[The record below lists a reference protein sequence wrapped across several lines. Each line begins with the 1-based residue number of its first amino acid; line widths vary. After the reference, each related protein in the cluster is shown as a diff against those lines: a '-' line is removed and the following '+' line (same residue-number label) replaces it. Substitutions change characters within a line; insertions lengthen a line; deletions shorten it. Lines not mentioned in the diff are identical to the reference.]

1 MNTAA
6 IQPSGS
12 ADPKVSIRFDGW
24 EFRHAMPRISEGE
37 FEDICRKN
45 PDLRIELDKNGNLLV
60 KPPVSLGSGNFEI
73 ETGADLVMWNRAA
86 RLGMVF
92 SSQTM
97 FSLPD
102 GAKRMAD
109 VAWVSNDKLKTLPQA
124 EWDTYARIVPDF
136 VIEVRSPSDELAAQQ
151 DKIKGVWLANGVRL
165 AWLFDPAKRPPTFIA
180 AMAALKLFRVLIK
193 YSAEKACCRGLCF
206 RWRCWRGDCRGERR
220 SAIWKCR
227 RFDNF

>member
-12 ADPKVSIRFDGW
+12 ADPKVSIPFDGW

-60 KPPVSLGSGNFEI
+60 KPPVSLGSGNCEI
-73 ETGADLVMWNRAA
+73 ETGADLVMWNRTA

-97 FSLPD
+97 FSLPE

-109 VAWVSNDKLKTLPQA
+109 GAWISSEKLKTLPQA
-124 EWDTYARIVPDF
+124 EWDAYARIVPDF

-151 DKIKGVWLANGVRL
+151 DKIKNVWLANGVRL
-165 AWLFDPAKRPPTFIA
+165 AWLFDPAEATAYIYRSDGSTEVVSGFDK
-180 AMAALKLFRVLIK
+180 VL
-193 YSAEKACCRGLCF
+193 SGEDVLPGFEFLMEVL
-206 RWRCWRGDCRGERR
+206 ERR
-220 SAIWKCR
+220 LPG
-227 RFDNF
+227 

>member
-6 IQPSGS
+6 VQPGGS
-12 ADPKVSIRFDGW
+12 TDRKVSIRFDGW
-24 EFRHAMPRISEGE
+24 EFHHAMPRISESD
-37 FEDICRKN
+37 FEDICRRN

-60 KPPVSLGSGNFEI
+60 MPPVSLGSGNFEI
-73 ETGADLVMWNRAA
+73 ETGADLVMWNRVA

-109 VAWVSNDKLKTLPQA
+109 AAWISYEKLKTLPQT

-136 VIEVRSPSDELAAQQ
+136 IIEVRSPSDELSAQQ
-151 DKIKGVWLANGVRL
+151 DKIKDVWLANGVRL
-165 AWLFDPAKRPPTFIA
+165 AWLFDPAEATAYIYRASGSTDVVSGFDKVLGGEDVLPGFA
-180 AMAALKLFRVLIK
+180 FSMAVL
-193 YSAEKACCRGLCF
+193 
-206 RWRCWRGDCRGERR
+206 ER
-220 SAIWKCR
+220 KVPG
-227 RFDNF
+227 